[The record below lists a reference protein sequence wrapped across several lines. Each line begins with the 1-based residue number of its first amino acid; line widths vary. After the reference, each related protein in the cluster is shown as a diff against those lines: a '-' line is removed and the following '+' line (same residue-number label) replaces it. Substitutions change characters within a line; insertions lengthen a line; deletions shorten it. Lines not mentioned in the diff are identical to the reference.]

1 MQKYIGTHPFNLWN
15 HGDFIRIPGSTVQDG
30 LLPTD
35 RDQIIP
41 YPEEGMFKFN
51 LDRGWFEGFTGEVW
65 RQFSMALTVDVF
77 DLNGS
82 KNVVEFLN
90 MPFYT
95 YDGSYTPIAV
105 NADQNVNYHLADG
118 TITYLKVGV

>member
-1 MQKYIGTHPFNLWN
+1 MSNTSQNTTAV
-15 HGDFIRIPGSTVQDG
+15 GSAV
-30 LLPTD
+30 
-35 RDQIIP
+35 
-41 YPEEGMFKFN
+41 
-51 LDRGWFEGFTGEVW
+51 
-65 RQFSMALTVDVF
+65 
-77 DLNGS
+77 NGS